1 RGRQVLL
8 RSVRWPQAAVM
19 GCCAAVRCALRAR
32 QGVWEQDRETRGDDR
47 MEAASRFELEYN
59 GFADLSNYEISMTYA
74 VFLPF
79 GTE

>member
-1 RGRQVLL
+1 
-8 RSVRWPQAAVM
+8 
-19 GCCAAVRCALRAR
+19 
-32 QGVWEQDRETRGDDR
+32 